1 MEMCY
6 NGTLVMPS
14 NYAIVSNDEMEYL
27 GGGFSVSKAAFKY
40 TVTAVVVAGCIAL
53 GGWLSVAGLKTVLGS
68 MALKNTLISCIVK
81 GIGMLGIRCGN
92 ALANKFVSG
101 LVGCISGDFMGNVF
115 DKYIDGLDGAKNGK
129 VKIF

>member
-1 MEMCY
+1 
-6 NGTLVMPS
+6 
-14 NYAIVSNDEMEYL
+14 MEYL

-68 MALKNTLISCIVK
+68 MALKSTLIKCIVK
-81 GIGMLGIRCGN
+81 GIGMLGIGCGN

-101 LVGCISGDFMGNVF
+101 LAGCISGDFMGNVF
-115 DKYIDGLDGAKNGK
+115 DKYIDGLDGTRDGK